1 MEHPLLLK
9 SPSLL
14 AAYPAGQSGGPQQS
28 GTDLR
33 LVTAAAVPP
42 PVRTDGSSSGYD
54 SPRSPGDRRE
64 FIQIE
69 ITVFKGRKLETKRQ
83 RYQLISKSIAAQL
96 DISEHAPLIL
106 LVEQEPE
113 NWGMRGGVPASEIDF
128 GYAISI

>member
-1 MEHPLLLK
+1 MPIVRVEDPVHRDTDTQQAIVETIYGCLK
-9 SPSLL
+9 SVFKVSDEELQ
-14 AAYPAGQSGGPQQS
+14 ARYVCYGK
-28 GTDLR
+28 DHF
-33 LVTAAAVPP
+33 
-42 PVRTDGSSSGYD
+42 
-54 SPRSPGDRRE
+54 RSPGDRSE

-83 RYQLISKSIAAQL
+83 LYQLISKKIAALL

-106 LVEQEPE
+106 LVEQKPE

>member
-1 MEHPLLLK
+1 MPIVRVEDPVHRDADTQQAIIETIYGCLK
-9 SPSLL
+9 SVFKVSDEELQ
-14 AAYPAGQSGGPQQS
+14 ARY
-28 GTDLR
+28 
-33 LVTAAAVPP
+33 VC
-42 PVRTDGSSSGYD
+42 YD
-54 SPRSPGDRRE
+54 KDHFRSPGDRRE

-83 RYQLISKSIAAQL
+83 LYQLISKSIAAQL